1 VPFLGAIPLD
11 TEIGSLGDLGRTFAN
26 SKTAA
31 AKAFEEIV
39 KSILDRL
46 EAQQAN

>member
-1 VPFLGAIPLD
+1 MGK
-11 TEIGSLGDLGRTFAN
+11 TFAN
-26 SKTAA
+26 SKIAA

-39 KSILDRL
+39 KSILARL